1 MRANVEYVI
10 IACCT
15 YKRPEM
21 LAETIESLL
30 EINFPENIK
39 TEILIVD
46 NDKEQSAKNTVLK
59 YQNSFIKINYAV
71 EENSGLANVRN
82 KALNEAIRL
91 GASHILFI
99 DDDETADKD
108 WLVNHIEFYNSH
120 DDISVSSGPTY
131 KKFDKKYPKYIT
143 ENNFFKKRTTKKLG
157 QYRKTCA
164 SGNVFFSLDIVKDNN
179 LYFSKDFNYL
189 GGEDMNF
196 FRRVSEK
203 GYKIGWNDTAVN
215 YEWIDETR
223 ANIKWLLNRAYFNGY
238 ASSVVKFQNSTN
250 FVKRILYI
258 ATRFFTAIFNLF
270 ITIFSILGGF
280 TMFLNTL
287 CLALKNVGKLVGAVN
302 MKPVKYYQN
311 RNV

>member
-15 YKRPEM
+15 YKRPIM
-21 LAETIESLL
+21 LAETVNSLL
-30 EINFPENIK
+30 KINFPENIK

-59 YQNSFIKINYAV
+59 YQNSHIKINYAV

-91 GASHILFI
+91 GTTHILFI

-131 KKFDKKYPKYIT
+131 KKFDKHYPKYIT
-143 ENNFFKKRTTKKLG
+143 ENNFFKKRTTKKTG

-250 FVKRILYI
+250 FVKRIFYI
-258 ATRFFTAIFNLF
+258 ATRFFTVIFNLF

-287 CLALKNVGKLVGAVN
+287 CLVLKNVGKLAGAVN
-302 MKPVKYYQN
+302 MKPVQYYQKT
-311 RNV
+311 